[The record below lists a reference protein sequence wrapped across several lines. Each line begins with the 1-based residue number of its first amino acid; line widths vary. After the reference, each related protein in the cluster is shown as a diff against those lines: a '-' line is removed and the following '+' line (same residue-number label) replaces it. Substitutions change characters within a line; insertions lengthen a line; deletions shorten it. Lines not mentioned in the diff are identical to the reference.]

1 MISTFPPRG
10 YFRPLKYMTLY
21 ELHLYALRGEA
32 EAREVEQA
40 LKQRHELKLE
50 CEARLNHP
58 DLEAMTHEELTAY
71 ARRGRT
77 EDILAAAEK
86 LRRWRRSE
94 QAQSNVVEFRQ
105 RTSDNG
111 GAA

>member
-10 YFRPLKYMTLY
+10 YFRPLKYMTRY

-40 LKQRHELKLE
+40 LQRRQELKVE
-50 CEARLNHP
+50 CEARLSRP
-58 DLEAMTHEELTAY
+58 DLESMTHEELSAY
-71 ARRGRT
+71 AKRGRA
-77 EDILAAAEK
+77 EDIQAAAEK
-86 LRRWRRSE
+86 LRRWRAKERQS
-94 QAQSNVVEFRQ
+94 SNVVRFPS

-111 GAA
+111 GVA